1 MIKIIENMRKILFF
15 LVVLFC
21 TNVALAQEIKGYYTG
36 NVVSGSKYTYRITK
50 IYRTLYLE
58 NSADIKYV
66 TINGE
71 EHYITSEFGS
81 FLKLNN
87 PNIVIEAIEAVFSKE
102 EILEM
107 AKACIEFKRKNYNS
121 NSKYS
126 YFYGFCPDVDK
137 DGKIVNLRIE
147 FYGSNTMKNVP
158 PQKIEQLEDY
168 IKEHAVYTIKDR
180 ERVAFFQIIGAQPIE
195 VDVNNT
201 DYSFKLMYD
210 TNKY

>member
-1 MIKIIENMRKILFF
+1 MKKTLF
-15 LVVLFC
+15 LLIATVCANVLMS
-21 TNVALAQEIKGYYTG
+21 QELQDYYCKET
-36 NVVSGSKYTYRITK
+36 VSGNKYTYTVKKDRSGK
-50 IYRTLYLE
+50 EYTLK
-58 NSADIKYV
+58 NVNDIEHV

-71 EHYITSEFGS
+71 ERYITTEFGS
-81 FLKLNN
+81 FIKLNN
-87 PNIVIEAIEAVFSKE
+87 PNVVIEAIEAVFSKE

-137 DGKIVNLRIE
+137 EGKIVNLRIE

-168 IKEHAVYTIKDR
+168 IKEHAVYTVKDK
-180 ERVAFFQIIGAQPIE
+180 ERVARLQVISAQPIE

-201 DYSFKLMYD
+201 DYTFKLMYD

>member
-1 MIKIIENMRKILFF
+1 MRKILFF

-137 DGKIVNLRIE
+137 EGKIVNLRIE

-168 IKEHAVYTIKDR
+168 IKEHAVYTVKDK
-180 ERVAFFQIIGAQPIE
+180 ERVARLQIISAQPIE
-195 VDVNNT
+195 VDVDNT

>member
-1 MIKIIENMRKILFF
+1 MKKLLF
-15 LVVLFC
+15 LLIATVCANVLMS
-21 TNVALAQEIKGYYTG
+21 QELQDYYYEKT
-36 NVVSGSKYTYRITK
+36 VSGNKYTYTVKKDRSGK
-50 IYRTLYLE
+50 EYTLK
-58 NSADIKYV
+58 NVNDIEHV

-71 EHYITSEFGS
+71 ERYITSEFVF

-87 PNIVIEAIEAVFSKE
+87 PNVVIEAIEAVFSKE

-107 AKACIEFKRKNYNS
+107 AKACIEFKKSYCS
-121 NSKYS
+121 DYFKTSFFYS
-126 YFYGFCPDVDK
+126 FDPDVDK
-137 DGKIVNLRIE
+137 NGKIVNLRIS
-147 FYGSNTMKNVP
+147 FKNCDVMRNVP

-168 IKEHAVYTIKDR
+168 IKEHAVYTVKDK
-180 ERVAFFQIIGAQPIE
+180 ERVARLQIISAQPIE

>member
-1 MIKIIENMRKILFF
+1 MKKILF
-15 LVVLFC
+15 LLIATVCANVLMS
-21 TNVALAQEIKGYYTG
+21 QELQDYYCKET
-36 NVVSGSKYTYRITK
+36 VSGNKYTYTVKKYSYSKKFALKNVNNI
-50 IYRTLYLE
+50 E
-58 NSADIKYV
+58 YV

-71 EHYITSEFGS
+71 ERYITTEFG
-81 FLKLNN
+81 FFIKLNN
-87 PNIVIEAIEAVFSKE
+87 PNVVIEAIEAVFSKE

-107 AKACIEFKRKNYNS
+107 AKACVAFERENYDS

-137 DGKIVNLRIE
+137 DGKIVNLEIE
-147 FYGSNTMKNVP
+147 FYSSNTMKNVP

-168 IKEHAVYTIKDR
+168 IKEHAVYTVKDK
-180 ERVAFFQIIGAQPIE
+180 ERVAHLQIISAQPIE
-195 VDVNNT
+195 VDVDNT

>member
-1 MIKIIENMRKILFF
+1 MIKITEIMRKILFI
-15 LVVLFC
+15 LAVLFYA
-21 TNVALAQEIKGYYTG
+21 NVVTAQEVKDYYAG
-36 NVVSGSKYTYRITK
+36 NIVSGSKYTYKITK
-50 IYRTLYLE
+50 ISDILRLE

-71 EHYITSEFGS
+71 ERYISSEFGF

-87 PNIVIEAIEAVFSKE
+87 PNVVIEAIEAVFSKE

-107 AKACIEFKRKNYNS
+107 AKACIEFKKSYCS
-121 NSKYS
+121 DYFKTSFFYS
-126 YFYGFCPDVDK
+126 FDPDVDK
-137 DGKIVNLRIE
+137 NGKIVNLRIK
-147 FYGSNTMKNVP
+147 FFGCDKMKNVP

-168 IKEHAVYTIKDR
+168 IKEHAVYTVKDK
-180 ERVAFFQIIGAQPIE
+180 ERVARLQIIGAQPIE

>member
-1 MIKIIENMRKILFF
+1 MKKSLF
-15 LVVLFC
+15 LLIATVCANVLISQD
-21 TNVALAQEIKGYYTG
+21 LQDYYCNET
-36 NVVSGSKYTYRITK
+36 VSGDKYVYNIKRDWSGK
-50 IYRTLYLE
+50 EYTLK
-58 NSADIKYV
+58 NVNDIEYV

-71 EHYITSEFGS
+71 ERYITTKLVF

-107 AKACIEFKRKNYNS
+107 AKACIEFKKSYCSDNFKTS
-121 NSKYS
+121 FFYS
-126 YFYGFCPDVDK
+126 FDPDVDK
-137 DGKIVNLRIE
+137 NGKIVNLRIS
-147 FYGSNTMKNVP
+147 FKNCDVMKNVP

-168 IKEHAVYTIKDR
+168 IKEHAVYTVKDK
-180 ERVAFFQIIGAQPIE
+180 ERVARLQIISAQPIE